1 MVATDKKRKN
11 NRIRESLGDNILKA
25 FVYTMVILLSLAC
38 LLPLL
43 NVLASSFSSVESLN
57 AGKVAFWP
65 IGFNVDA
72 YKTILENGQLM
83 RSMLFS
89 LRITFVHVI
98 FTLVMTVLCAYP
110 LSHKDL
116 VGKNVIWPFILFT
129 MYFGGGMIPHYI
141 LIRDLNMINTMW
153 SLIIPG
159 LISTYNMILMRSF
172 FSSIPEALREAAI
185 VDGANDATTLV
196 RIILPLS
203 KSMLATIALFYAV
216 GRWNGVQDGMIY
228 INGKVFKDLTGL
240 MNNVIA
246 VTDYLHDRVE
256 DPRGC
261 LTLVPTL
268 NGELYLK
275 TAEGDVWRMY
285 EYILDSVCLEAA
297 ESAEDLRQ
305 SGVAFGMF
313 QNQLADF
320 PAATLTETATS
331 TRPSTTIRPAAWK
344 TCGMR

>member
-1 MVATDKKRKN
+1 MVATDKKRRN
-11 NRIRESLGDNILKA
+11 NRIRESMGDNILKA
-25 FVYTMVILLSLAC
+25 FVYTMVVLLSLAC

-57 AGKVAFWP
+57 AGKVSFWP

-72 YKTILENGQLM
+72 YTTILENGQLM

-89 LRITFVHVI
+89 LRITVVHVL

-116 VGKNVIWPFILFT
+116 VGRNIIWPFILFT

-141 LIRDLNMINTMW
+141 LIRDLGMINTMW

-196 RIILPLS
+196 KIILPLS

-216 GRWNGVQDGMIY
+216 GRWNGVTDGMIY
-228 INGKVFKDLTGL
+228 IN
-240 MNNVIA
+240 
-246 VTDYLHDRVE
+246 
-256 DPRGC
+256 DPS
-261 LTLVPTL
+261 
-268 NGELYLK
+268 K
-275 TAEGDVWRMY
+275 
-285 EYILDSVCLEAA
+285 YILQVRLKNIIISSTA
-297 ESAEDLRQ
+297 
-305 SGVAFGMF
+305 
-313 QNQLADF
+313 
-320 PAATLTETATS
+320 LTELMQEGQNNQ
-331 TRPSTTIRPAAWK
+331 TILQTQQVRSAALVFSLIPVMIVYPFLQK
-344 TCGMR
+344 YFVKGVMIGSVKG

>member
-11 NRIRESLGDNILKA
+11 NRIRESLGDNILKT

-228 INGKVFKDLTGL
+228 IN
-240 MNNVIA
+240 
-246 VTDYLHDRVE
+246 
-256 DPRGC
+256 DPS
-261 LTLVPTL
+261 
-268 NGELYLK
+268 K
-275 TAEGDVWRMY
+275 
-285 EYILDSVCLEAA
+285 YILQVRLKNIIISSTA
-297 ESAEDLRQ
+297 
-305 SGVAFGMF
+305 
-313 QNQLADF
+313 
-320 PAATLTETATS
+320 LTELMQEGQNNQ
-331 TRPSTTIRPAAWK
+331 TILQTQQVRSAALVFSLIPVMIVYPFLQK
-344 TCGMR
+344 YFVKGVMIGSVKG

>member
-1 MVATDKKRKN
+1 MAATEKRKN
-11 NRIRESLGDNILKA
+11 NRIRESLGDNILKI
-25 FVYTMVILLSLAC
+25 FVYAMVILLSLAC

-57 AGKVAFWP
+57 AGKVSFWP

-72 YKTILENGQLM
+72 YRTILENGQLM

-89 LRITFVHVI
+89 MRITVVHVA

-116 VGKNVIWPFILFT
+116 VGKSFIWPFILFT

-196 RIILPLS
+196 KIILPLS

-228 INGKVFKDLTGL
+228 IN
-240 MNNVIA
+240 
-246 VTDYLHDRVE
+246 
-256 DPRGC
+256 DPS
-261 LTLVPTL
+261 
-268 NGELYLK
+268 K
-275 TAEGDVWRMY
+275 
-285 EYILDSVCLEAA
+285 YILQVRLKNIIISSTA
-297 ESAEDLRQ
+297 
-305 SGVAFGMF
+305 
-313 QNQLADF
+313 
-320 PAATLTETATS
+320 LTELMQEGQNNQ
-331 TRPSTTIRPAAWK
+331 TILQTQQVRSAALVFSLIPVMIVYPFLQK
-344 TCGMR
+344 YFVKGVMIGSVKG